1 MIGEKNMYEICFLG
15 NFTTSWDTS
24 VAFER
29 YIADSF
35 ESIGHKVHR
44 VQRETWR
51 DNLPEDVDFI
61 LIAQWN
67 GYGEDIV
74 EVLKNKYNKP
84 IIYWAFDYHYVTL
97 EQWHIELASKADLFL
112 SKEMKHRE
120 FYKSKGANFHWFCED
135 FAPDFYKMVVQQP
148 KEYDVVF
155 MGSHLPWAKER
166 SDLIK
171 AIDQKFKLDVFTYT
185 VDGWKGEG
193 IKNVH
198 PIVYDQDLPDLISK
212 TKINIAIDHINSEGY
227 WSDRVARIMC
237 LGGFV
242 LNRYV
247 PLQESIFKNYITYF
261 KNIDECLKKINYY
274 LINNEERE
282 QIADGGQFYAISNLK
297 AVDRVKELI
306 TIYENLLR

>member
-1 MIGEKNMYEICFLG
+1 MYNIGFLG

-29 YIADSF
+29 YIAESF
-35 ESIGHKVHR
+35 DSIGHKVHR
-44 VQRETWR
+44 VQRESWR
-51 DNLPEDVDFI
+51 DNLPDDVDFI

-67 GYGEDIV
+67 GYGDDIV
-74 EVLKNKYNKP
+74 EVLKAKYNKP

-97 EQWHIELASKADLFL
+97 EQWHIDLAAKADLFL
-112 SKEMKHRE
+112 SKEMAHRE
-120 FYKSKGANFHWFCED
+120 FYKSKGAKFHWFCED
-135 FAPDFYKMVVQQP
+135 FAPDFYEMATEQFTSD

-166 SDLIK
+166 TDLIK
-171 AIDQKFKLDVFTYT
+171 AIDKQFKLDVFTYT

-193 IKNVH
+193 IKNIH

-212 TKINIAIDHINSEGY
+212 TKINIAIDHTISEGY

-247 PLQESIFKNYITYF
+247 PLQEHIFKDYPVYF
-261 KNIDECLKKINYY
+261 HSILDCLNKIEYY
-274 LINNEERE
+274 LSTNNFPDPIRNYTFAHE
-282 QIADGGQFYAISNLK
+282 NLR
-297 AVDRVKELI
+297 AVNRVKELI